1 MGHRWKKE
9 VYRMKYKDSIEFE
22 EKEFGRIIDKFIDK
36 YKTEWE
42 EFIENEFQ
50 EYLQQDID
58 WDLEY
63 ERQRDY
69 EDELKEIEK

>member
-1 MGHRWKKE
+1 
-9 VYRMKYKDSIEFE
+9 MKYEDSIRFMECNYDNLV
-22 EKEFGRIIDKFIDK
+22 EKF
-36 YKTEWE
+36 TENNKELWE
-42 EFIENEFQ
+42 EFVENEFQ

-69 EDELKEIEK
+69 EDEIKEIEK

>member
-1 MGHRWKKE
+1 
-9 VYRMKYKDSIEFE
+9 MKYEDSIRFMECNYDNLV
-22 EKEFGRIIDKFIDK
+22 EKF
-36 YKTEWE
+36 TEKNKELWE
-42 EFIENEFQ
+42 EFVENEFQ

>member
-1 MGHRWKKE
+1 
-9 VYRMKYKDSIEFE
+9 MKYEDSIRFMECNYDNLV
-22 EKEFGRIIDKFIDK
+22 EKF
-36 YKTEWE
+36 TEKNKELWE
-42 EFIENEFQ
+42 EFVENEFQ

-69 EDELKEIEK
+69 EDEIKEIEK